1 MKLLEVAL
9 VLAMIG
15 VVLCLWLLVKVN
27 WYNFVAFMLVAQPLL
42 LLAVLMFAIA
52 VLREIN
58 KGPRTPQS

>member
-1 MKLLEVAL
+1 
-9 VLAMIG
+9 
-15 VVLCLWLLVKVN
+15 
-27 WYNFVAFMLVAQPLL
+27 MLVAQPLL